1 MKVWMVILQGFECLV
16 KTQKKKKETLNIN
29 GKSLVSPVSP
39 DFSPKSKLSHQPKK
53 DILFTKKIVKKHWFE
68 WYPPQKKMAF
78 PVVAC
83 HLRYLS
89 TAKRRVESGEDD
101 VVPSLV
107 QLQVLVLQ
115 KKQQQ
120 RWPSRSSAAVAVSLK
135 QRRLAKWATEEQ
147 VPNPG
152 LLPST
157 QFSANSQLTKT

>member
-1 MKVWMVILQGFECLV
+1 MV
-16 KTQKKKKETLNIN
+16 
-29 GKSLVSPVSP
+29 
-39 DFSPKSKLSHQPKK
+39 
-53 DILFTKKIVKKHWFE
+53 
-68 WYPPQKKMAF
+68 
-78 PVVAC
+78 
-83 HLRYLS
+83 S
-89 TAKRRVESGEDD
+89 TAKEDGFFRRRLPPEISFHGKTTRSERRRRRRSVARST
-101 VVPSLV
+101 PSFGV
-107 QLQVLVLQ
+107 ADE

>member
-16 KTQKKKKETLNIN
+16 KTQKKKETLNVN

-39 DFSPKSKLSHQPKK
+39 DFPPKSKLSHQPKK

-78 PVVAC
+78 PVAC

-89 TAKRRVESGEDD
+89 TAKRRVQSGEDD

-115 KKQQQ
+115 KEKKQQQ